1 MADSLLNWLAL
12 REPADTD
19 ARSQRLTNEV
29 VAAIGRHDPLGILD
43 LGTGTASNVRYL
55 AGRLFPLPQRWLIV
69 DRDPVLLA
77 EARAQMSSWGATR
90 GYDVTTRGDE
100 LVIRGKGMDCR
111 IETLCQDLGRLED
124 PGIFAGRH
132 LVTAS
137 ALLDLV
143 SAMWLEYL
151 AARCRAVGAVVL
163 FALTYD
169 GRSHCSP
176 EEPEDDEIREL
187 LNRHQRGSDK
197 GFGPAAGPDAVEHV
211 SRAFAADGYRVRREA
226 TNWLLPWDKR
236 EFQTE
241 LIEGWARA
249 ALEIAPDQAGKIASW
264 LARRLGHVEA
274 GRSLLTVC
282 HEDIAAWLPS
292 AASHESRA

>member
-12 REPADTD
+12 RERADTD
-19 ARSQRLTNEV
+19 ARSQRLTNEAL
-29 VAAIGRHDPLGILD
+29 AAIGRHDPLSILD

-55 AGRLFPLPQRWLIV
+55 AGRLPARQRWLIV

-77 EARAQMSSWGATR
+77 EARAQMSSWGGIR
-90 GYDVTTRGDE
+90 GYDVSARGDE

-111 IETLCQDLGRLED
+111 IETSCQDLGRLED
-124 PGIFAGRH
+124 PGIFTGRH

-143 SAMWLEYL
+143 SEMWLQHL
-151 AARCRAVGAVVL
+151 AALCRNVGAVVL

-169 GRSHCSP
+169 GQSHCSP

-187 LNRHQRGSDK
+187 LNRHQRASDE
-197 GFGPAAGPDAVEHV
+197 GFGPAAGPEAVEHV
-211 SRAFAADGYRVRREA
+211 SRAFAAVGYRVRREA
-226 TNWLLPWDKR
+226 TNWLLPSDKR

-249 ALEIAPDQAGKIASW
+249 AIEIAPDRAGKVASW
-264 LARRLGHVEA
+264 LSRRLGHVEA
-274 GRSLLTVC
+274 GRSVLTVC
-282 HEDIAAWLPS
+282 HEDVAAWLPS
-292 AASHESRA
+292 AVSHDSLA

>member
-1 MADSLLNWLAL
+1 MADSLANWLAL
-12 REPADTD
+12 REPSDTA
-19 ARSQRLTNEV
+19 ARSQQLTNEV
-29 VAAIGRHDPLGILD
+29 AAALSRHDPLSILD

-55 AGRLFPLPQRWLIV
+55 ASRLPAPQSWLIV

-77 EARAQMSSWGATR
+77 EARVQMSSWGASR
-90 GYDVTTRGDE
+90 GYDVTTRGSE
-100 LVIRGKGMDCR
+100 LVIRGNGLDCR
-111 IETLCQDLGRLED
+111 IETRCQDLGRLDD
-124 PGIFAGRH
+124 PEIFAGRH

-143 SAMWLEYL
+143 SEKWLQHL
-151 AARCRAVGAVVL
+151 AASCRGAGAVAL

-187 LNRHQRGSDK
+187 LNRHQRASDK
-197 GFGPAAGPDAVEHV
+197 GFGPAAGPEAVEHV
-211 SRAFAADGYRVRREA
+211 SRSFAAVGYRVRREA
-226 TNWLLPWDKR
+226 SNWLLPSDNR

-241 LIEGWARA
+241 LIEGWAQA
-249 ALEIAPDQAGKIASW
+249 ALEIAPEQAGMVAPW
-264 LARRLGHVEA
+264 LTRRLGHVEA
-274 GRSLLTVC
+274 GRSVLSVY

-292 AASHESRA
+292 AVSHDSRA